1 MARLLSFLFALIGG
15 IVVIV
20 LVGSVFLPIVAGILI
35 VWGLLALLSPRRSG
49 EGAETEVPP
58 EPEEDDVPASQA
70 VIDVQAVDVTDEE
83 PDRKNREKR

>member
-35 VWGLLALLSPRRSG
+35 AWALLALFAPRRSG
-49 EGAETEVPP
+49 EGAETAIPP
-58 EPEEDDVPASQA
+58 EPEDDIPASQA
-70 VIDVQAVDVTDEE
+70 VIDVQAVEVTDEKE
-83 PDRKNREKR
+83 PPPPER